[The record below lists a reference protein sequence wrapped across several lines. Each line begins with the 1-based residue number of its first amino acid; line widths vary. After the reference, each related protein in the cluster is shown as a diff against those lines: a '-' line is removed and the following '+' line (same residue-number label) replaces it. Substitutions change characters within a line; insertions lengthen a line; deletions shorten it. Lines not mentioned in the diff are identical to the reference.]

1 MNYQNYPQYPQLPV
15 DPRAYG
21 QVCQANQALEAEN
34 QLLKDKI
41 LGQNWLNQQRDL
53 AREER
58 SAAKKDIAHRS
69 GAKIVKIDGKLC
81 LTSPVGRPYPLMN
94 CAPRQT
100 YYVVP
105 DPLYQVEPYYVLK
118 FDNIDAPVFL
128 SLSTVKND
136 KAFIHALTQATGESI
151 AMTKGIA
158 KIAMMLRTFLAGE
171 SYEIPLGYYAGW
183 KFDVHALVY
192 DHLHGS
198 THGRRGSV
206 FNPFSSELYLG
217 RGNAVK
223 QGEALLTTEKYAD
236 LMDVIPAEEMRSDIS
251 MVLHTAFLYSLIRH
265 WGYRFPFGF
274 NFHTQYAS
282 VISIMKA
289 ILGWYQDGSLTLIKR
304 PEILQDDLLE
314 RKDQPIVIEG
324 IEGTHPNCKLV
335 AEVIRTGGIARK
347 NDANCIPLQGLVSI
361 ITQHISDLSFASCI
375 ATVEMDDKV
384 FRADGLSYIQNY
396 LPYLQEYFMHLAVYI
411 TQHAVEIKA
420 DFDSNMEL
428 FRGLDF
434 GYLSPSAESV
444 EAAGI
449 IHAIAELVHSYHVS
463 LAPNDD
469 LIARLEIL
477 TDIGSADRMLNRFV
491 DASCNTDDGVAT
503 IGLFSGILQESIES
517 NDLILVEKAIGSV
530 IMLPDSNGKPLV
542 LEDDQNFMIT
552 SKALDVIAKK
562 MGVSSPQLLRI
573 LADSEILIGAR
584 TNSTTYQTRTRVIV
598 PGGSRINIAVYR
610 IDKQKL
616 FDPTLYM

>member
-206 FNPFSSELYLG
+206 FNPVSSELYLG

-274 NFHTQYAS
+274 NFHT
-282 VISIMKA
+282 
-289 ILGWYQDGSLTLIKR
+289 
-304 PEILQDDLLE
+304 
-314 RKDQPIVIEG
+314 
-324 IEGTHPNCKLV
+324 
-335 AEVIRTGGIARK
+335 
-347 NDANCIPLQGLVSI
+347 
-361 ITQHISDLSFASCI
+361 
-375 ATVEMDDKV
+375 
-384 FRADGLSYIQNY
+384 
-396 LPYLQEYFMHLAVYI
+396 
-411 TQHAVEIKA
+411 
-420 DFDSNMEL
+420 
-428 FRGLDF
+428 
-434 GYLSPSAESV
+434 
-444 EAAGI
+444 
-449 IHAIAELVHSYHVS
+449 
-463 LAPNDD
+463 
-469 LIARLEIL
+469 
-477 TDIGSADRMLNRFV
+477 
-491 DASCNTDDGVAT
+491 
-503 IGLFSGILQESIES
+503 
-517 NDLILVEKAIGSV
+517 
-530 IMLPDSNGKPLV
+530 
-542 LEDDQNFMIT
+542 
-552 SKALDVIAKK
+552 
-562 MGVSSPQLLRI
+562 
-573 LADSEILIGAR
+573 
-584 TNSTTYQTRTRVIV
+584 
-598 PGGSRINIAVYR
+598 
-610 IDKQKL
+610 
-616 FDPTLYM
+616 